1 MICPMLKISTRISL
15 LYFVATAVIIAIMA
29 FSTYFIYYNQ
39 RLQAIDNDLHD
50 FVHFL
55 TTGQDFEST
64 ELDKIFQKLTERRKK
79 SKNKL
84 FFDYNFILVGQDSI
98 VYESDERFNLDDII
112 NGIMEY
118 DESEEKT
125 DYATLTIADRDF
137 RVYEY
142 KMANEIPEKELD
154 IIMVATLDKFND
166 SLSQIKY
173 ILFIIS
179 PLLLLIAALIGYII
193 TKRALAPVRHITQTA
208 ESITEKNLDERV
220 PVSTAGDELT
230 ELARTLNDM
239 IDRLQKAIRSQKRF
253 IADASHDFRTPLT
266 IIRLELELLAEK
278 NNLDGET
285 SESVE
290 KCIREVKMLSDM
302 AENLLLLARADAHQL
317 TLDKISIRLDEL
329 LLDIISGLNNIANVK
344 NQIFNINIAEET
356 ICRSDAQLIRRM
368 LTNAL
373 DNAIK
378 YAPAKSTINVELKQN
393 EGEIV
398 IKIENEGKTLSAN
411 ELDEIFSRFKRSDK
425 SRTTKGFGLGLPIIK
440 TIAEAHGGRI
450 EFQSRNGMNTLLIY
464 LPL

>member
-1 MICPMLKISTRISL
+1 MLKISTRISL
-15 LYFVATAVIIAIMA
+15 LYFVATTIIIAVMA

-55 TTGQDFEST
+55 TTGQEYDNI
-64 ELDKIFQKLTERRKK
+64 ELDKIFQDLTERRKK

-98 VYESDERFNLDDII
+98 VYESDERFNLDEII

-118 DESEEKT
+118 DESEEKS

-137 RVYEY
+137 RIYEY
-142 KMANEIPEKELD
+142 KMTNEISGKELD
-154 IIMVATLDKFND
+154 IIMVASLEKFKK

-179 PLLLLIAALIGYII
+179 PLLVLIAALIGYLI
-193 TKRALAPVRHITQTA
+193 TKRALSPVRHITQTA

-220 PVSTAGDELT
+220 PVSAAGDELT
-230 ELARTLNDM
+230 ELAQTLNDM
-239 IDRLQKAIRSQKRF
+239 IERLQKAINSQKRF

-278 NNLDGET
+278 NNLEHET
-285 SESVE
+285 LQSVE
-290 KCIREVKMLSDM
+290 KCLREVKMLSDM

-317 TLDKISIRLDEL
+317 ALDKITTRLDEL
-329 LLDIISGLNNIANVK
+329 LLDTISGLNNIANTK
-344 NQIFNINIAEET
+344 NIIFNINISEET
-356 ICRSDAQLIRRM
+356 VIKADAQLVKRM

-378 YAPAKSTINVELKQN
+378 YAPNQSTIIVELTKN
-393 EGEIV
+393 KDEILL
-398 IKIENEGKTLSAN
+398 KIENEGPNLTEEELS
-411 ELDEIFSRFKRSDK
+411 ELFSRFKRTDK

-440 TIAEAHGGRI
+440 TITEAHGGYI
-450 EFQSRNGMNTLLIY
+450 QFNSQNGTNSLIIHF
-464 LPL
+464 PL